1 MVGGLG
7 WYIAKKISS
16 VQARL
21 IKKKKKKCAQE
32 KFYKFLH
39 IFLAGKLRSKRK
51 IFLQICHHLVGRY
64 FRQYLLVQIVEV
76 YHFVAEVVVP
86 RPP

>member
-21 IKKKKKKCAQE
+21 IKKKKSVHKN
-32 KFYKFLH
+32 KFLH

-64 FRQYLLVQIVEV
+64 FRQYLLVQTVEV
-76 YHFVAEVVVP
+76 YHFVAEVFVP

>member
-21 IKKKKKKCAQE
+21 IKKKKKVCT
-32 KFYKFLH
+32 
-39 IFLAGKLRSKRK
+39 RK
-51 IFLQICHHLVGRY
+51 VLQVPAY
-64 FRQYLLVQIVEV
+64 FPCWQ
-76 YHFVAEVVVP
+76 AAK
-86 RPP
+86 

>member
-21 IKKKKKKCAQE
+21 IKKKKKKVCTRTSSCIFSLLASCE
-32 KFYKFLH
+32 VKGKF
-39 IFLAGKLRSKRK
+39 SS
-51 IFLQICHHLVGRY
+51 RY
-64 FRQYLLVQIVEV
+64 AIILSGDILGSTCWCRLWRYIISLLK
-76 YHFVAEVVVP
+76 
-86 RPP
+86 

>member
-21 IKKKKKKCAQE
+21 IKKKKKSVHKKSFTSSCIFSLLASCE
-32 KFYKFLH
+32 VKGKF
-39 IFLAGKLRSKRK
+39 SS
-51 IFLQICHHLVGRY
+51 RY
-64 FRQYLLVQIVEV
+64 AIILSGDILGSTCWCRLWRYIILLLK
-76 YHFVAEVVVP
+76 
-86 RPP
+86 